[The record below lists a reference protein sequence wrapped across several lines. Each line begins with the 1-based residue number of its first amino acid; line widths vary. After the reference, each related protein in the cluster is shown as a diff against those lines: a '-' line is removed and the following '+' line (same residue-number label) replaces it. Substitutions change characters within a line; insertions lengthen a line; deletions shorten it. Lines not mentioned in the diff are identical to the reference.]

1 MLDQNGING
10 NLVRTDLNSTRA
22 KTLGDY
28 LKSRRARLQ
37 PEQAGLP
44 RSHGQRR
51 TPGLRRE
58 EVAILAGVS
67 ATYYTWLEQGRE
79 VAVSRDVI
87 ESIGKALQLNRDEHL
102 HLLEL
107 WNANEPEAVTTIT
120 TEVKPQWREIVGAM
134 AFPCFI
140 SNDRAELL
148 VWNRAVDE
156 RLADFLARPQG
167 QRNLMTLLF
176 TDPEMRKS
184 LINWEEMAAHSVAT
198 FRTSYDKYARD
209 PWFAQ
214 FVAELSR
221 ESPEFAALWQL
232 HHVEVKKVIRVFY
245 RGSDENQVFAYDINS
260 LSFTTDHPDLHLCI
274 YTPVSAC

>member
-1 MLDQNGING
+1 MNNTING
-10 NLVRTDLNSTRA
+10 TSINSVRA

-44 RSHGQRR
+44 RSYGQRR

-87 ESIGKALQLNRDEHL
+87 ESISRALQLGGDEHV

-107 WNANEPEAVTTIT
+107 WNANEPEAVTAIT
-120 TEVKPQWREIVGAM
+120 TEVKPQWREIVNQM

-148 VWNRAVDE
+148 AWNRAVNE
-156 RLADFLARPQG
+156 RIADFSSRPRE
-167 QRNLMTLLF
+167 QRNMMSMLF
-176 TDPEMRKS
+176 TDPQMRS
-184 LINWEEMAAHSVAT
+184 RLINWEEMAAHSVAI
-198 FRTSYDKYARD
+198 FRTSYDKYAHD

-214 FVAELSR
+214 FVAELSK
-221 ESPEFAALWQL
+221 ESAEFAALWKL
-232 HHVEVKKVIRVFY
+232 HRVEIKKVTRVFY
-245 RGSDENQVFAYDINS
+245 SLPDENQVLAYDINS
-260 LSFTTDHPDLHLCI
+260 LAFTAEHPDLHLCI
-274 YTPVSAC
+274 YTPASD

>member
-1 MLDQNGING
+1 MLNRNGIVSMGMN
-10 NLVRTDLNSTRA
+10 NIRA
-22 KTLGDY
+22 KTLGNY

-37 PEQAGLP
+37 PEQAGLT

-87 ESIGKALQLNRDEHL
+87 ESIGRALQLSRDEHM
-102 HLLEL
+102 HLLGL
-107 WNANEPEAVTTIT
+107 WNANEPEVATIT
-120 TEVKPQWREIVGAM
+120 TEVKPQWREIVSQM

-148 VWNRAVDE
+148 AWNRAVDE
-156 RLADFLARPQG
+156 LIAKSSPQP
-167 QRNLMTLLF
+167 QEQHNMMAMLF
-176 TDPEMRKS
+176 TSPEMRNR
-184 LINWEEMAAHSVAT
+184 LINWEEMAAHSVAI
-198 FRTSYDKYARD
+198 FRTFYDKYAHD

-221 ESPEFAALWQL
+221 ESVEFAALWQL
-232 HHVEVKKVIRVFY
+232 HRVEIKKVTRIFCSVP
-245 RGSDENQVFAYDINS
+245 GENQVLAYDINS
-260 LSFTTDHPDLHLCI
+260 LTFTTDHPDLHLCI
-274 YTPVSAC
+274 FSPVSD

>member
-44 RSHGQRR
+44 RSHGKRR

-167 QRNLMTLLF
+167 QRNMMTLLF

-184 LINWEEMAAHSVAT
+184 LINWEEMAVHSVAI
-198 FRTSYDKYARD
+198 FRTSYDKYAHD

-221 ESPEFAALWQL
+221 ESAEFAALWQL
-232 HHVEVKKVIRVFY
+232 HHVEVKKVIRAFY
-245 RGSDENQVFAYDINS
+245 RGSNENQVFAYDINS
-260 LSFTTDHPDLHLCI
+260 LSFMTDHPDLHLCI

>member
-1 MLDQNGING
+1 MLNRNGIVSMG
-10 NLVRTDLNSTRA
+10 MNSTRA

-37 PEQAGLP
+37 PEQAGLI

-87 ESIGKALQLNRDEHL
+87 ESIGRALQLSRDEHM
-102 HLLEL
+102 HLLGL
-107 WNANEPEAVTTIT
+107 WNANEPEVATIT
-120 TEVKPQWREIVGAM
+120 TEVKPQWREIVNQM

-148 VWNRAVDE
+148 AWNRAVDE
-156 RLADFLARPQG
+156 LIANSSPQPQE
-167 QRNLMTLLF
+167 QRNMMAMLF
-176 TDPEMRKS
+176 TAPEMRNR
-184 LINWEEMAAHSVAT
+184 LINWEEMAAHSVAI
-198 FRTSYDKYARD
+198 FRTSYDKYAHD

-221 ESPEFAALWQL
+221 ESVEFAALWKL
-232 HHVEVKKVIRVFY
+232 HRVEIKKVTRIFY
-245 RGSDENQVFAYDINS
+245 SVPGENQVLAYDINS
-260 LSFTTDHPDLHLCI
+260 LTFTTDHPDLHLCI
-274 YTPVSAC
+274 FSPVSD